1 MPNSYPKDSSTAG
14 EPDSI
19 TEPLPKVENPGET
32 TPSLDPEPPAASGD
46 ATDVLTLANGY
57 EYVTADSGSQRTEID
72 IEDDSLALGLMKNG
86 DEFEKLTRRE
96 RRADRSAE
104 RAAALEQA
112 EKEQQKLAFA
122 AERDRLAPVGPLI
135 QEPAQRKLGSKVFF
149 VGSAVL
155 TAAAAVLAFALL
167 LPGQGSSS
175 QPASGTSVAPSGDS
189 PTTSAPATPTST
201 YPAPTPSFNTQEP
214 TVTEQQAQ
222 ENAVP
227 PGTVQYATT
236 DPVAEATVQETA
248 PEPPVTLEPAPTE
261 AEEATLEPTES
272 PSDPAEI
279 TPPADASPID
289 EPKRPIETTVPG
301 PDAGKVIDETPLP
314 PPSTAPIEAPT
325 AAASLEEP
333 TVIASP

>member
-1 MPNSYPKDSSTAG
+1 MPNSYPKDSSTPG

-19 TEPLPKVENPGET
+19 TEPLPKVEEVET
-32 TPSLDPEPPAASGD
+32 TPRLDSEPPVASDD
-46 ATDVLTLANGY
+46 ATEVLTLANGY
-57 EYVTADSGSQRTEID
+57 EYVTSDSGSQRAVID
-72 IEDDSLALGLMKNG
+72 TEDDSLTLGLMKNG

-112 EKEQQKLAFA
+112 EKEQQKLALA

-155 TAAAAVLAFALL
+155 TAAAAVVAFALL
-167 LPGQGSSS
+167 LPGQGSTS
-175 QPASGTSVAPSGDS
+175 QPASGTSVAPSSDS
-189 PTTSAPATPTST
+189 PTTSKPGTPTST
-201 YPAPTPSFNTQEP
+201 SAVPTPSFNTQEP
-214 TVTEQQAQ
+214 TITEQQAQ
-222 ENAVP
+222 ENAVT

-236 DPVAEATVQETA
+236 EPVAEATLEDTA
-248 PEPPVTLEPAPTE
+248 PEPAVTVEPAPTE
-261 AEEATLEPTES
+261 AEEVTLEPTES

-289 EPKRPIETTVPG
+289 EPERPIETTVPG
-301 PDAGKVIDETPLP
+301 EDAGNVVDETIVPV
-314 PPSTAPIEAPT
+314 PSTAPIKAPT
-325 AAASLEEP
+325 AAASPSEP
-333 TVIASP
+333 AVIAIR